1 MEKLKENDHLRT
13 RNKILLELN
22 DSGYYVTKPFVKDC
36 EFDYLVYT
44 RSEGQYI
51 KYLCGVNTKPSRKES
66 VLFNGKAYRSISD
79 LLSAVDLFNQ
89 HRMFPPEYYDPGYTK
104 EYITEGKVSWYLTD
118 KLGFK
123 PSRDM
128 NGHMRTYVKKDLYG
142 QLISS
147 IGLDVDK
154 DGSGRIVRMTTANSW
169 MSNDFTDAL
178 DAVAKINGI
187 LILELASNVSKSLDA
202 LTQINAASIKVTGVT
217 KTVVD
222 GSLNVFKED
231 YQDKIVRELETIL
244 DKLKNDTTESAG
256 SSEKLQ

>member
-1 MEKLKENDHLRT
+1 MDKLKGNDNLRT
-13 RNKILLELN
+13 QNRILLELN
-22 DSGYYVTKPFVKDC
+22 TSGYYVTKPFVKEC

-51 KYLCGVNTKPSRKES
+51 KYLCGVNAKSGRKDS
-66 VLFNGKAYRSISD
+66 ILFNGKAYRSTGD
-79 LLSAVDLFNQ
+79 FLSAVESFNQ
-89 HRMFPPEYYDPGYTK
+89 SRLFPVEYYDPGYTK
-104 EYITEGKVSWYLTD
+104 EYTTEGKVVWYLTD

-128 NGHMRTYVKKDLYG
+128 SGHMRTYVKMDLYG
-142 QLISS
+142 QPISS
-147 IGLDVDK
+147 IGLDVNK
-154 DGSGRIVRMTTANSW
+154 DGSGRIIRMTTANSW

-202 LTQINAASIKVTGVT
+202 LTQVNLTDVKVAGIT
-217 KTVVD
+217 KTTVD

-231 YQDKIVRELETIL
+231 YQDKIINQLETIL
-244 DKLKNDTTESAG
+244 TKLKGD
-256 SSEKLQ
+256 